1 MTDDPFGTLGL
12 GADADAG
19 QVREA
24 RRRLAAE
31 HHPDRG
37 GDPERMRSI
46 NEAADAALAVIALR
60 ITDATDRS
68 GDATPQPAREPER
81 DPAHPEPAR
90 RGDPDPDLDTRRVQ
104 RDVPSFTVEALPV
117 ETFEAL
123 LIVAA
128 WLGETIDDDPP
139 YRLDTYLGEPFDCWC
154 RLDVV
159 PDAGSSTVSLT
170 VGGIDGAAAPDVIA
184 VRDAWVDGLNQLSA
198 PPPS

>member
-1 MTDDPFGTLGL
+1 MNPDPFAALGL
-12 GADADAG
+12 ETTADAEEIRA
-19 QVREA
+19 A
-24 RRRLAAE
+24 RRRLAQR

-37 GDPERMRSI
+37 GDAGRMREI
-46 NEAADAALAVIALR
+46 NEAADAALAELDRRIA
-60 ITDATDRS
+60 
-68 GDATPQPAREPER
+68 PAASAADPGPETADTADTAGTNR
-81 DPAHPEPAR
+81 TGRPRAD
-90 RGDPDPDLDTRRVQ
+90 DVDLDGRRVQ

-117 ETFEAL
+117 DTFEGL
-123 LIVAA
+123 LVVAS

-170 VGGIDGAAAPDVIA
+170 VGGIDGRPAPDVIA
-184 VRDAWVDGLNQLSA
+184 VRDAWVDGLNRLSA